1 MKNQPLEVVG
11 VSKTIKT
18 KYVNVSAVVTDTL
31 AHHSVR
37 GKDISLKTVTQD
49 TQVSVTNSLDNAI
62 NDLKRKE
69 IVTRHQAQAI
79 EQAKTILA
87 NNELYQTLTF
97 RRDKKERL
105 ERFLAVLIELHSI
118 YAHQNG
124 QKRAS
129 FVSLLSATEL
139 LATCTGYSRQALL
152 NEKGYMAILR
162 DIGVIDYKGHAITT
176 DCGNR
181 YDGTVICVK
190 MKPTEKAAKLTHMDW
205 KHCIERDYKLM
216 KSTKNTVYEL
226 KKQVEELCGQSL
238 SLRDNNYELQVL
250 VRHALLKNS
259 NLSESVFNDCPQNAD
274 ELVNAVLDTPNVHY
288 TNRLEH
294 INDLASGI
302 CTILN
307 DKQSYKFWCSL
318 LWKAHKYLVKMG
330 IDHFKTIAN
339 AVMRAE
345 VAVREGKQKG
355 GAYAYELLKG
365 FKLFQTFSDAAI

>member
-1 MKNQPLEVVG
+1 MKHQPLVVVG
-11 VSKTIKT
+11 VSKA
-18 KYVNVSAVVTDTL
+18 KYKNVSANFLIDTL
-31 AHHSVR
+31 AQEKVR
-37 GKDISLKTVTQD
+37 DKEVSYQSVTQD
-49 TQVSVTNSLDNAI
+49 VSTSVAASFENAF

-79 EQAKTILA
+79 EQAKAILA
-87 NNELYQTLTF
+87 SNELYQTLTF
-97 RRDKKERL
+97 RKDKKEAI
-105 ERFLAVLIELHSI
+105 ERFFAVLIELASI
-118 YAHQNG
+118 YAHQHG
-124 QKRAS
+124 QKKAS

-139 LATCTGYSRQALL
+139 LAACLGYSRQALL
-152 NEKGYMAILR
+152 NKNGYMAILR

-181 YDGTVICVK
+181 YDGTLICVK
-190 MKPTEKAAKLTHMDW
+190 MQDTEKAATLTHMDW
-205 KHCIERDYKLM
+205 KYCIERDYKLV

-226 KKQVEELCGQSL
+226 KKQLEELCGQSL
-238 SLRDNNYELQVL
+238 SLKNNNYELQVL
-250 VRHALLKNS
+250 VKHSLLKNS

-339 AVMRAE
+339 VVMRAE

-365 FKLFQTFSDAAI
+365 FKLFQTFADNGI

>member
-1 MKNQPLEVVG
+1 MKNHPRHMDGIFEARHKQ
-11 VSKTIKT
+11 
-18 KYVNVSAVVTDTL
+18 VSANLLIDTL
-31 AHHSVR
+31 AQAKVR
-37 GKDISLKTVTQD
+37 CEDISLKPVTQD
-49 TQVSVTNSLDNAI
+49 TQVSIANSFETAI

-79 EQAKTILA
+79 EQAKAILA
-87 NNELYQTLTF
+87 NNELYQTLCF
-97 RRDKKERL
+97 RRDKKEAI
-105 ERFLAVLIELHSI
+105 ERFFAVLIELASI
-118 YAHQNG
+118 YAHQHG
-124 QKRAS
+124 QKRAT
-129 FVSLLSATEL
+129 FVSFLSATEL
-139 LATCTGYSRQALL
+139 LAACLGYSRQALL
-152 NEKGYMAILR
+152 NKSGYMAILR
-162 DIGVIDYKGHAITT
+162 DIGVIDYKGHVITT
-176 DCGNR
+176 ECGNR
-181 YDGTVICVK
+181 YDGTIICVK
-190 MKPTEKAAKLTHMDW
+190 MKPTEKAATLTHMDW
-205 KHCIERDYKLM
+205 KHCIERDYKLV
-216 KSTKNTVYEL
+216 KSTGNTVYEL

-238 SLRDNNYELQVL
+238 SLRDNNYELKVL

-294 INDLASGI
+294 INNLASGI
-302 CTILN
+302 CTLLN

-365 FKLFQTFSDAAI
+365 FKLFQSFSDAAI

>member
-1 MKNQPLEVVG
+1 MKHQPRQMVG
-11 VSKTIKT
+11 VHQNKYTNVST
-18 KYVNVSAVVTDTL
+18 KYLIDTL
-31 AHHSVR
+31 AQQKVR
-37 GKDISLKTVTQD
+37 DKEFSYQSATQD
-49 TQVSVTNSLDNAI
+49 TQVSVAASFDNAL
-62 NDLKRKE
+62 NTLKRKE
-69 IVTRHQAQAI
+69 IVTRHQDKSI
-79 EQAKTILA
+79 EHAKAILA
-87 NNELYQTLTF
+87 NNELYQTLCF
-97 RRDKKERL
+97 RRDKKEAI
-105 ERFLAVLIELHSI
+105 ERFLAVLIELASI
-118 YAHQNG
+118 YAHQHG
-124 QKRAS
+124 QKRAT

-139 LATCTGYSRQALL
+139 IAACTGYSRQALL

-190 MKPTEKAAKLTHMDW
+190 MQDTEKAAKLTHMDW

-216 KSTKNTVYEL
+216 KSTGNTVYEL

-238 SLRDNNYELQVL
+238 SLRDNNYELKVL

-259 NLSESVFNDCPQNAD
+259 TLLEPVSNDCPQNAD

-302 CTILN
+302 CTLLN

-365 FKLFQTFSDAAI
+365 FKLFQSFSDAAI